1 MEVSG
6 YRWNPSSVMMQKE
19 AYNLAI
25 SGNYGNHPRRKK
37 FKMKN
42 KKEEAIMSWR
52 EFQAEYAKAHQ
63 YERGRHIQ
71 ETA

>member
-6 YRWNPSSVMMQKE
+6 YRWNPSSVMMQNE

-52 EFQAEYAKAHQ
+52 EF
-63 YERGRHIQ
+63 
-71 ETA
+71 